1 MANQNRSSATAIEP
15 IFEISRTIDA
25 PRELVFEMWTDPV
38 HLSKWWGPKCFTSRC
53 ELDLRVG
60 GQYKF
65 TMIDPDG
72 VEFPMNGVYREI
84 VRPERIVMT
93 IVVDNHPKEWHE
105 LVGASLPDK
114 NAKVH
119 EQLMTVVFEE
129 LGGKTHVAVQ
139 TRFHNVEE
147 RDAFV
152 KVGMTEGW
160 SQQFE
165 KLSDL
170 VAKLAQ

>member
-1 MANQNRSSATAIEP
+1 MAIQNSNSATAAEP
-15 IFEISRTIDA
+15 IFEISRTINA
-25 PRELVFEMWTDPV
+25 PRELVFEMWTNPV
-38 HLSKWWGPKCFTSRC
+38 HLSNWWGPHSFKSRC
-53 ELDLRVG
+53 ELDLQVG
-60 GQYKF
+60 GKYKI

-93 IVVDNHPKEWHE
+93 IIVDNHPKEWHD
-105 LVGASLPDK
+105 LIGANLSDK
-114 NAKVH
+114 DAKLH
-119 EQLMTVVFEE
+119 EQIMTVVFEE
-129 LGGKTHVAVQ
+129 VDGKTNVAVQ
-139 TRFHNVEE
+139 TRFHNIAE

-165 KLSDL
+165 KLAAL
-170 VAKLAQ
+170 VTKLA